1 MNNIFINAC
10 IVYFITSFIYGT
22 FLFMKMA
29 NSKLVIQNTA
39 DMSICSFVSVYV
51 GGMLVNWVLA
61 SILLFPMLFNG
72 IIGYVM
78 KLFY

>member
-1 MNNIFINAC
+1 
-10 IVYFITSFIYGT
+10 
-22 FLFMKMA
+22 MKMA

-39 DMSICSFVSVYV
+39 DMPICSFVSVYV

>member
-1 MNNIFINAC
+1 
-10 IVYFITSFIYGT
+10 
-22 FLFMKMA
+22 MKMA

-72 IIGYVM
+72 IIGDVM